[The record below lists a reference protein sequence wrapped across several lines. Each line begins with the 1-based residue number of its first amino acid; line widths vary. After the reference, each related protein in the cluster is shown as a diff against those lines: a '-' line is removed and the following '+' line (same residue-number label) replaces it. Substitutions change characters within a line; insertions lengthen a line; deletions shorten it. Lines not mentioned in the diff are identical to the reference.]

1 MATVVQSLPRSIA
14 PLTWL
19 RQFLKEE
26 LAPYPG
32 RAAVV
37 GRMTI
42 AATLIMI
49 VCMTFRIPFA
59 FQGAIYAL
67 LISRE
72 SPRATLR
79 SAAVMVIVTVISAAY
94 LLISVRFVISI
105 PELHFLWV
113 VISFFLVF
121 YALSS
126 VTNYTAAV
134 IFAIMNSVV
143 VPLWDRH
150 VPAETNVED
159 TLWLCLSVMVGVVI
173 TGAVELAFVK
183 MRPGDEFVLPIA
195 EQLAAVKTLLTCYAE
210 GRAIDPATEKQI
222 IKLRARGTSLL
233 RRTLQ
238 RSDYSAQYS
247 VQIGGVVVL
256 VGRLIDLAATL
267 TQLHFELTVSDQ
279 SRFRNLASTVAGIRD
294 DLLNRRIPRPVELSV
309 EGQPASFVPLL
320 AAIEHTVTL
329 IPQVFTDSRSIQEYL
344 PSADD
349 SRERRLIALGSF
361 ENPAHLQFA
370 LKGCLA
376 ASVCYMIYSAVD
388 WPGISTAVTTCLLT
402 ALSTIGSSRQKQL
415 LRISG
420 AIIGGFVIG
429 MGSQI
434 FILPYI
440 DSIVGFTILFIP
452 VTAFASWIMTSSPRL
467 SYMGIQVALAFY
479 LINLSEFK
487 MQTSLEVARDRVVG
501 ILLGLF
507 IMWLVFD
514 QIWGSPAAVEI
525 RKTFISNLRLLAQ
538 FAREPLSKNQRT
550 AIARSITLG
559 EVINGNFDQMRA
571 LADGVLL
578 EFGPSRVQD
587 LALRSRIRQWQPQL
601 RTLFLMQIALWR
613 YRVQLPGFELPEPVL
628 AAQQELDYK
637 SAKLLDDMAD
647 HLEGKAF
654 RGQDNL
660 EDSFEQLTQTVRT
673 WSSDGPQQAFADQL
687 QTFLTLSRNSESLTM
702 SLSKSISPIQPDTGE
717 KQDKILPW
725 VPSNKP

>member
-1 MATVVQSLPRSIA
+1 
-14 PLTWL
+14 
-19 RQFLKEE
+19 
-26 LAPYPG
+26 
-32 RAAVV
+32 
-37 GRMTI
+37 
-42 AATLIMI
+42 
-49 VCMTFRIPFA
+49 
-59 FQGAIYAL
+59 
-67 LISRE
+67 
-72 SPRATLR
+72 
-79 SAAVMVIVTVISAAY
+79 
-94 LLISVRFVISI
+94 
-105 PELHFLWV
+105 
-113 VISFFLVF
+113 
-121 YALSS
+121 
-126 VTNYTAAV
+126 
-134 IFAIMNSVV
+134 
-143 VPLWDRH
+143 
-150 VPAETNVED
+150 
-159 TLWLCLSVMVGVVI
+159 
-173 TGAVELAFVK
+173 
-183 MRPGDEFVLPIA
+183 
-195 EQLAAVKTLLTCYAE
+195 
-210 GRAIDPATEKQI
+210 
-222 IKLRARGTSLL
+222 
-233 RRTLQ
+233 
-238 RSDYSAQYS
+238 
-247 VQIGGVVVL
+247 
-256 VGRLIDLAATL
+256 
-267 TQLHFELTVSDQ
+267 
-279 SRFRNLASTVAGIRD
+279 
-294 DLLNRRIPRPVELSV
+294 
-309 EGQPASFVPLL
+309 
-320 AAIEHTVTL
+320 
-329 IPQVFTDSRSIQEYL
+329 VFTDSRSIQEYL